1 MDVLDPVQLARIE
14 GLHRGFLYQHL
25 YAAGC
30 LLLAGKAKA
39 TRVLVERDEDGEVE
53 LADRRLYVQVKTRSE
68 ALTHGD
74 IEGAL
79 DRFDAIRKLHVAG
92 TRTSAPKFFVVTNV
106 ALGPE
111 LAKLVASAAWP
122 RDVTILVPGLPS
134 PDSALPPAWKDVSS
148 AVAWLSDLAKEVP
161 FSMLAPETLVWK
173 LAGRIQLACTGIAPH
188 QDHAFEVEGLSKLF
202 EQVAESLQD
211 FPAPPAGY
219 RPQDDEP
226 NLAEDKRVRLIA
238 GFSGAGKTAW
248 ASQAALHTP
257 GAAVYLDVADIAGPV
272 VAMSLARE
280 LAVRSYGKRKGE
292 LGEILLPGASGLE
305 LLRSLDKRLDGDGI
319 ATVAVIDNVHKAPP
333 EDLASIIKSTER
345 IKFVFLGQPGETCEY
360 LEKVLGVPVESLKG
374 WSVDTVA
381 AEAVTL
387 GCKTDFKA
395 SQRLKEL
402 TGGLPLYVQ
411 SALRVCASD
420 YGGDVAR
427 LCTDLEEQK
436 HTTTTAQ
443 EAILSRLFS
452 KLPEQVQN
460 VAGVLSVAD
469 CVLARTEAE
478 SVAAAAL
485 GLAEK
490 DFAASVRMLATVG
503 VVQVFG
509 VGRLKLHDAVR
520 ILGRTRIDLLGGDVA
535 AKVRRASKEVL
546 SKPLTEEHDVTRFAQ
561 FVKLLGET
569 GDTDT
574 LVELARDEFFH
585 ELGLAQDFR
594 AALERAADDKQLSAE
609 KRFLALDGLVFAEL
623 RDNKIGNAPQ
633 HVEAM
638 QKLIEEGG
646 LGDYEKLVLAS
657 KKTLLAARL
666 SDEEGV
672 FRALEETKK
681 LKPASSEAGRVVRYN
696 TAVALW
702 MIKLIQPAFEIVQD
716 LVHEY
721 YGLLG
726 IDLQDTFRKQPEEI
740 FARLK
745 KTDNQHFDLKHLA
758 DSLHLCAVCSNA
770 LGINPGLAPVH
781 AMKFY
786 FMAGA
791 IDSALKVGQDFIDQL
806 VHIGDVE
813 GARRV
818 FEGTLLPGV
827 YKAKIADR
835 VVPLRSQYAVILAYC
850 GDFKAAENEMT
861 RLAAYET
868 GLSDAGRKELQ
879 NQRALIAKIK
889 ALGPP
894 AAKPAMP
901 LAHQASKVGRND
913 PCPCGSGKKYKKC
926 HGIGQ
931 S

>member
-79 DRFDAIRKLHVAG
+79 DRFDAIRKLHAAG

-134 PDSALPPAWKDVSS
+134 PDSALPPAWKDVSR

-211 FPAPPAGY
+211 FPAPLAGY
-219 RPQDDEP
+219 RPQDGEP
-226 NLAEDKRVRLIA
+226 NLVEDNRVRLIA

-280 LAVRSYGKRKGE
+280 LAVRFYGKRKGG

-360 LEKVLGVPVESLKG
+360 LEKAVGVPVESLKG

-452 KLPEQVQN
+452 KLPEQAQN
-460 VAGVLSVAD
+460 VAGILTEAGY
-469 CVLARTEAE
+469 LLTRTEAE
-478 SVAAAAL
+478 VLAKATL
-485 GLAEK
+485 GLEQK
-490 DFAASVRMLATVG
+490 DFATAVRILAAQG
-503 VVQVFG
+503 CVQVFG
-509 VGRLKLHDAVR
+509 GGHLKAHDAVKV
-520 ILGRTRIDLLGGDVA
+520 LGWARIDQLGHDIHQKARQLLKD
-535 AKVRRASKEVL
+535 VL
-546 SKPLTEEHDVTRFAQ
+546 SKSLVEQRDPTRFAH

-574 LVELARDEFFH
+574 LVDLAGSEFFH
-585 ELGLAQDFR
+585 EMGLAQDFR
-594 AALERAADDKQLSAE
+594 AVLEATATDTSIPAE
-609 KRFLALDGLVFAEL
+609 KRFWALDALVFAEL
-623 RDNKIGNAPQ
+623 RDKGVGKTPEHI
-633 HVEAM
+633 EAM
-638 QKLIEEGG
+638 RNLVYEGNLGEREKLEVASKRMLLAGKQRDEKAVLKALAEAQKLAPSNPEFLRIIKYNAAASLFMVGQHHAAHE
-646 LGDYEKLVLAS
+646 LVW
-657 KKTLLAARL
+657 K
-666 SDEEGV
+666 
-672 FRALEETKK
+672 
-681 LKPASSEAGRVVRYN
+681 VV
-696 TAVALW
+696 
-702 MIKLIQPAFEIVQD
+702 Q
-716 LVHEY
+716 EY
-721 YGLLG
+721 YEQLGL
-726 IDLQDTFRKQPEEI
+726 DPHDVFAKQPEDI
-740 FARLK
+740 FAKLK
-745 KTDNQHFDLKHLA
+745 RGGALEDDLKHLA
-758 DSLHLCAVCSNA
+758 DSLDLYARSANTVGRKS
-770 LGINPGLAPVH
+770 GLARVH

-786 FMAGA
+786 SMAGA
-791 IDSALKVGQDFIDQL
+791 TDSAFKVGQDFVDELIVLKQY
-806 VHIGDVE
+806 E
-813 GARRV
+813 EARKL
-818 FEGTLLPGV
+818 FETSLLPSV
-827 YKAKIADR
+827 YAAKIADR
-835 VVPLRSQYAVILAYC
+835 VVPLRSQYAVVLAYC
-850 GDFKAAENEMT
+850 GDFKAAENEMK
-861 RLAAYET
+861 LLVAYEP
-868 GLSDAGRKELQ
+868 GLSEDGQKELQ
-879 NQRALIAKIK
+879 NQRKLIAQLK
-889 ALGPP
+889 ALPP
-894 AAKPAMP
+894 APRP
-901 LAHQASKVGRND
+901 SFSKTSIHVGRND
-913 PCPCGSGKKYKKC
+913 PCPCGSGKKFKKC
-926 HGIGQ
+926 CGVEAR
-931 S
+931 